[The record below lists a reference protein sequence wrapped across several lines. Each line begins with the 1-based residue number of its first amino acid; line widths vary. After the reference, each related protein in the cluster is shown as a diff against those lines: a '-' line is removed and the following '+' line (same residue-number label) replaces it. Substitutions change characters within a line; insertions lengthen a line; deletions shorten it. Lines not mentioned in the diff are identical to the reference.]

1 MDSTVRHLLVA
12 LSLGLCSVAFA
23 QETAKSAVS
32 RVEIESSWV
41 GLNPRSPLQDHIVIE
56 RQGDTYRLSGSH
68 RERHWADHQ
77 PEEQALA
84 SEVIAPAL
92 IAQLRDALSAPP
104 QPMVDLHD
112 LAPSSAGIQSKIDG
126 YLKEAGLNGTAPPLS
141 RRIAEWRQDLRKPDV
156 LNKVLTRGFA
166 GSHTDDYPSVRVT
179 LTLADGST
187 LTARS
192 GSQHHL
198 LLPWKDSGGNPTY
211 APAIAH
217 AVYALLPDQ
226 AVNRARLEGDTSE
239 DELDEV
245 LSYGLEDA
253 ISRFQVEKEAPDAL
267 HALEARFV
275 IERISLNHWNGS
287 NVDADLRLFDS
298 PANLSISARMALAGP
313 RLKSVGDAERARKLL
328 QLAQTSPTLLAR
340 MRSGDHVDFSIR
352 YGYPIAWPHKK
363 VVTQF
368 VEQMHDMKALADL
381 SATSS
386 LVSDAVLVEEETKPI
401 YWVVLPDGRTILWK
415 EFASTSDG
423 PKTRPC
429 AGISW
434 YDEVEHDNSSDDDQ
448 CIGKVYDARGNE
460 L

>member
-12 LSLGLCSVAFA
+12 LSLCLCSVAFA

-32 RVEIESSWV
+32 RVEIESSWA

-92 IAQLRDALSAPP
+92 IAQLRDALSEPS

-112 LAPSSAGIQSKIDG
+112 LAPASTGIQSKIDQD
-126 YLKEAGLNGTAPPLS
+126 LKEAGLNRAAPPLS
-141 RRIAEWRQDLRKPDV
+141 RRIAQWRQDLRKPEA

-187 LTARS
+187 LTASS

-198 LLPWKDSGGNPTY
+198 LLPWKDRGGNPTY
-211 APAIAH
+211 APAIAR
-217 AVYALLPDQ
+217 AVHALLPDQ
-226 AVNRARLEGDTSE
+226 AVNRARLEGDASD

-245 LSYGLEDA
+245 LSYGLEDS

-267 HALEARFV
+267 HMLEARFV

-287 NVDADLRLFDS
+287 HVDAGLRLFDS
-298 PANLSISARMALAGP
+298 PANLTIGARMALAGT
-313 RLKSVGDAERARKLL
+313 RLKNVGDAERARQLL
-328 QLAQTSPTLLAR
+328 QLAQSSPTLLAR
-340 MRSGDHVDFSIR
+340 MRSGDHADFSIR
-352 YGYPIAWPHKK
+352 YGYPMAWPQRR

-368 VEQMHDMKALADL
+368 VEQMHEMKALADL
-381 SATSS
+381 NATSS
-386 LVSDAVLVEEETKPI
+386 LVSDAVLVEEGMGPL

-415 EFASTSDG
+415 KFASTSNG
-423 PKTRPC
+423 PNTRPC

-434 YDEVEHDNSSDDDQ
+434 YDEETDNLSDDDQ
-448 CIGKVYDARGNE
+448 CMGKVYDARGNE